1 MISSEMISEY
11 RTVCDSPT
19 VKTDG
24 QEMTPDH
31 SRFEFPVTLLTGGTD
46 RHYVFGLSMALAAK
60 GVPLEVIGSDLV
72 DSPEMHVTPRLTFLN
87 LQGSFTGRFARK
99 VIRIVRFYC
108 RLIRYAWSA
117 HPQIFHILWNNK
129 LQFLDRTI
137 LMAYY
142 KALGKKVV
150 FTAHNVNAG
159 KRDSR
164 DSGLNRF
171 SLKVQYSLA
180 DHIFVHTDKMKSELI
195 EQFGLQFHKI
205 AVIPFGV
212 NNAVPD
218 TSLTCPDARVRLGL
232 ADNERVILFFGAVK
246 GYKGLEHLIPAFEDL
261 GSRDARFRL
270 VIAGEPKKGH
280 EEYLETIKDAIS
292 RNAHHHRIMTKFEF
306 IRDED
311 TEIYFKAADVAVLPY
326 TSIFQSGILFL
337 AYSFGVPVIAAD
349 VGSFREDIVDG
360 CTGFV
365 SPSCK
370 ASDLANTI
378 NRYFESDLFRNQVT
392 TRQQVRDFVK
402 ARNSWESVSNTTL
415 EVYRRLLS
423 R

>member
-1 MISSEMISEY
+1 
-11 RTVCDSPT
+11 
-19 VKTDG
+19 
-24 QEMTPDH
+24 MTPGPCL
-31 SRFEFPVTLLTGGTD
+31 ELPVTLLTGGTD

-72 DSPEMHVTPRLTFLN
+72 DSTEMHVTPRLTFLN
-87 LQGSFTGRFARK
+87 LQGSFTGKFAK
-99 VIRIVRFYC
+99 KLIRIIRFYC

-171 SLKVQYSLA
+171 SLKVQYSLS

-205 AVIPFGV
+205 SVIPFGV

-218 TSLTCPDARVRLGL
+218 TSLTCHNSRVRLGL
-232 ADNERVILFFGAVK
+232 ADDEKVILFFGALK

-280 EEYLETIKDAIS
+280 EEYLETINDAIS

-349 VGSFREDIVDG
+349 VGSFREDIVEG
-360 CTGFV
+360 RTGFV

-378 NRYFESDLFRNQVT
+378 NRYFESDLFRNQAS

-402 ARNSWESVSNTTL
+402 ARNSWESVGNTTV
-415 EVYRRLLS
+415 EVYRRLLG